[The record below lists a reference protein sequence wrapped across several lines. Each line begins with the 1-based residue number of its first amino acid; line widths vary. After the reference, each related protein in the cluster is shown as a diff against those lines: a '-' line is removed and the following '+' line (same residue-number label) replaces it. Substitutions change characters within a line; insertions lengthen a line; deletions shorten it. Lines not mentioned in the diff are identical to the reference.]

1 MKSAST
7 FRTAALHLALSAT
20 AVTMGTGFVTGI
32 GFAQTATQAGSI
44 HGTVNNPAG
53 QPVKEGV
60 VKFTTD
66 RTTQDDKARKYQY
79 TFPVDAEGNYKAD
92 GIAPGDY
99 VLFYQVND
107 KTIDYVEHVVVK
119 AGDNLTVNDDMSRAD
134 YLSKMT
140 PEQRKQIEEFKKK
153 NADTVNAN
161 KTVANLNTLLT
172 KARDEEKAKNYDAA
186 VTDMQQATT
195 QKADEAVLWLEL
207 GNAQLGQAGVEKDA
221 AKKTQ
226 ELKDSAASYQK
237 AVDANAASKKPT
249 PAFAGAAYN
258 GIGQAEGKMN
268 QVKEA
273 GDAYDKAA
281 AAEPAK
287 AGMYYFNEAV
297 TLTNAGSSDAA
308 GAAADKAIQA
318 DPTKAD
324 AYYIKGQALVGKST
338 TDAKSGKIVPPP
350 GCVEAY
356 SKYLELAPTGQ
367 FAPAVKEVMAAFDEK
382 VVSSYKAS
390 KKR

>member
-1 MKSAST
+1 MKTASS
-7 FRTAALHLALSAT
+7 FRTAALSLALSAT
-20 AVTMGTGFVTGI
+20 AVTMGALGTGT
-32 GFAQTATQAGSI
+32 GFAQAPATQAGSVQGAI
-44 HGTVNNPAG
+44 NNPAG
-53 QPVKEGV
+53 QPVKEGA

-66 RTTQDDKARKYQY
+66 RSTQDDKVRKYQY
-79 TFPVDAEGNYKAD
+79 TFPVSADGTFKAD

-107 KTIDYVEHVVVK
+107 KTLDYVEHVVIK
-119 AGDNLTVNDDMSRAD
+119 AGDNLTVNDDMSRQD
-134 YLSKMT
+134 YLSKMS
-140 PEQRKQIEEFKKK
+140 PEQRKQVEEFKKK
-153 NADTVNAN
+153 NAEVVNAN

-172 KARDEEKAKNYDAA
+172 KARDEQKAKNFDAA
-186 VTDMQQATT
+186 VADMQQATT
-195 QKADEAVLWLEL
+195 QKPDEAVLWLEL
-207 GNAQLGQAGVEKDA
+207 GNAQFGQAGAEKDA
-221 AKKTQ
+221 TKKTQ
-226 ELKDSAASYQK
+226 GLKDSAASYQK
-237 AVDANAASKKPT
+237 AVDTNTASKKPN
-249 PAFAGAAYN
+249 PQFAGAAYN
-258 GIGQAEGKMN
+258 GIGQAQGKMN

-297 TLTNAGSSDAA
+297 TLNNAGNSEAA
-308 GAAADKAIQA
+308 GVAADKAVAA

-350 GCVEAY
+350 GCIEAY
-356 SKYLELAPTGQ
+356 SKYLELAPNGQ